1 LPRHRRSAGADAA
14 GLIAAAGVAA
24 LLACPVAA
32 RGQALRG
39 NVRAAETKAPLPY
52 STVVLDPG
60 FSGRF
65 TDDSGYFAFA
75 ALASGTYRLVVRAIG
90 FVPFD
95 TMIAVPGGAPIV
107 LHIGL
112 LPLAFEL
119 PPVTVIGM
127 RTCLRPGPPAAD
139 SEPELAAIFDELR
152 ETAARYRLL
161 SDAYPFKYWLER
173 RVWDDPPPPHGEALA
188 MDTMELRS
196 NVRRRYTP
204 GGLLELQAGPRG
216 RLERMLRVP
225 TLVDLADS
233 IFHKAHCFAF
243 AGIDTIDGRSQIRV
257 DFLAAERLRAPDVAG
272 SAWLDA
278 ETYVLR
284 RLTFRLTRP
293 ERALATV
300 KSLDV
305 TVAFGELL
313 PSVTVPTR
321 IAATSEA
328 ARGPRRG
335 LTGYEEQ
342 RLLRVEFLRA
352 PPGVP

>member
-1 LPRHRRSAGADAA
+1 
-14 GLIAAAGVAA
+14 VAA
-24 LLACPVAA
+24 SVAAVVACPVPA

-39 NVRAAETKAPLPY
+39 DVRAAETQAPLPY

-65 TDDSGYFAFA
+65 TDDSGLFAFA

-90 FVPFD
+90 YVPFD
-95 TMIAVPGGAPIV
+95 TVIALTGRPIV
-107 LHIGL
+107 LHVGL

-119 PPVTVIGM
+119 PPVTVVGM
-127 RTCLRPGPPAAD
+127 RTCLRPGPPAPD

-161 SDAYPFKYWLER
+161 SDAYPFKYWIER
-173 RVWDDPPPPHGEALA
+173 RMWDDPPPPRGEALVI
-188 MDTMELRS
+188 DTVELRS
-196 NVRRRYTP
+196 DVRRRYAP
-204 GGLLELQAGPRG
+204 GGLLEVQAGPRG

-233 IFHKAHCFAF
+233 IFHKAHCFAY
-243 AGIDTIDGRSQIRV
+243 AGTDTLDGRSQWRV
-257 DFLAAERLRAPDVAG
+257 DFLAAEQLRAPDVAG
-272 SAWLDA
+272 SAWLDT
-278 ETYVLR
+278 ETYLLH

-300 KSLDV
+300 RSLEV
-305 TVAFGELL
+305 TVAFGDLL

-328 ARGPRRG
+328 ARGPRRR
-335 LTGYEEQ
+335 LTGHEEQ
-342 RLLRVEFLRA
+342 RLLRVEFVRA
-352 PPGVP
+352 PPGSQPP